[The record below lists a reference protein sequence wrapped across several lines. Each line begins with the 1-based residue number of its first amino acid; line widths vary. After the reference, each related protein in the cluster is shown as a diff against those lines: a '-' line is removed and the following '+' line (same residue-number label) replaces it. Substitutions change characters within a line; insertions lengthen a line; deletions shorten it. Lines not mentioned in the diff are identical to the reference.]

1 HAHLDR
7 VGRRT
12 FRLLFERRCAAV
24 PELGGQERGVEYRG
38 RVASALLSVDADR
51 RRPVIVAALSQVV
64 ARETRDRA
72 GRREPGVE
80 VEHLA
85 ELDFR
90 RRRGVVGRLRS
101 NLGERLP
108 ECFIRDGYRGRKACR
123 GEHRLQLHRAIPPW
137 ICRMTSRLVRRV
149 NVSPRGAGRVDT
161 QTYLPAQT
169 YFPGLTPISTNV
181 FSGSDPDFHARMRRK
196 PGLTPISGKPGLTP
210 ISAD

>member
-1 HAHLDR
+1 
-7 VGRRT
+7 
-12 FRLLFERRCAAV
+12 
-24 PELGGQERGVEYRG
+24 
-38 RVASALLSVDADR
+38 
-51 RRPVIVAALSQVV
+51 
-64 ARETRDRA
+64 
-72 GRREPGVE
+72 
-80 VEHLA
+80 HLA

-169 YFPGLTPISTNV
+169 YFPGLTPISTRECAENRVCPRLASSHAGDIFATEPYGVRGLCSRIVCSARTAAGGAANAMTMDRNAFRRV
-181 FSGSDPDFHARMRRK
+181 FLRANGCSRPSHRRC
-196 PGLTPISGKPGLTP
+196 PHV
-210 ISAD
+210 